1 MWKKKKDEDKKPVE
15 QEIGELQRKFR
26 VLENDKR
33 AYSEDS
39 QGIIRKQRATIE
51 KLTRENRQMKQELQE
66 SRAIAGPKSDLK
78 IGQEKL
84 AKIVEQKE
92 SIEKR
97 IQIEDENKVRLDER
111 TALTEKKMQQLRD
124 MLTKKGGLD
133 SSKDNIQAVNKQI
146 RVLENR
152 LDKGL
157 QKFNEAVATNKELRD
172 QIDGLR
178 RERVVFDNIYKKLE
192 AELQQKKK
200 EMANIIEQANAAYEA
215 RDSAQAQMA
224 ALKQQADK
232 EHCEFEKEWRELGR
246 LIENDKKMKEFMRQK
261 ETQRIQ
267 QENKGEMSP
276 DAEDKMKKKVTKSAW
291 GIAKDKAGMNVNQ
304 EKVQT
309 YEEAFAKI
317 QAATGISDIDE
328 LVQNFIDAEDQ
339 NFSLFN
345 YANELSADIE
355 KQEAEIA
362 ELQTELEQLKGVGS
376 GQPDANKQKILQELE
391 VKWNKAD
398 KKGEHFDLKCQ
409 QAVKTLSAVKAG
421 IQSIF
426 NRIGC
431 SVPASVASQG
441 ISESTLHVYLGAI
454 EGRTHEILQLHAA
467 LQEGN
472 DEIEEAPSRP
482 PAMQMQIKL
491 PSTVEDYSDDD
502 EDDDE
507 DDSRPFTREEL
518 KMKSM
523 RGLLKKQDTKHRRRG
538 KWDVPWFYT
547 RGRFLFCCAF
557 SSSCSREKKIPR
569 LENDAMYFFLQK

>member
-15 QEIGELQRKFR
+15 QEIAELQRKFR

-39 QGIIRKQRATIE
+39 QGIIRKQRTSIE
-51 KLTRENRQMKQELQE
+51 KLTRENRQMKQEMQE
-66 SRAIAGPKSDLK
+66 SRALAGPKTEARL
-78 IGQEKL
+78 GQEKL
-84 AKIVEQKE
+84 SKMTEQKE
-92 SIEKR
+92 MVEK
-97 IQIEDENKVRLDER
+97 QISMQTENKARVDEKI
-111 TALTEKKMQQLRD
+111 ALTEKKMGQLRD
-124 MLTKKGGLD
+124 QLTRKGGLD
-133 SSKDNIQAVNKQI
+133 SSKETILQTSKQI
-146 RVLENR
+146 KVLENR
-152 LDKGL
+152 LDKAL
-157 QKFNEAVATNKELRD
+157 QKFNEAVATNKELRE

-246 LIENDKKMKEFMRQK
+246 LIDNDKKMKEFMRNK
-261 ETQRIQ
+261 EALRLSERFEQ
-267 QENKGEMSP
+267 QQNRGDLTVQDESKL
-276 DAEDKMKKKVTKSAW
+276 KQKVTKNAW
-291 GIAKDKAGMNVNQ
+291 ATSKDKVGVNVNL

-317 QAATGISDIDE
+317 QAATGICDIDD
-328 LVQNFIDAEDQ
+328 LVQNFINAEDT

-355 KQEAEIA
+355 KQEGDIA
-362 ELQTELEQLKGVGS
+362 ELKAEMEMLRGLGT
-376 GQPDANKQKILQELE
+376 GQPDANKQKILQDLE
-391 VKWNKAD
+391 ARWNKTD
-398 KKGEHFDLKCQ
+398 KSGEQYDLKFQ
-409 QAVKTLSAVKAG
+409 QAMKTLTAVKLG

-426 NRIGC
+426 NRVGC
-431 SVPASVASQG
+431 VPPGGTQAG
-441 ISESTLHVYLGAI
+441 ITESNLQMYLGLI
-454 EGRTHEILQLHAA
+454 EGRTNEILQVYAA
-467 LQEGN
+467 LQEGA
-472 DEIEEAPSRP
+472 DDDDDVYIRP
-482 PAMQMQIKL
+482 PAPQMQIKL

-507 DDSRPFTREEL
+507 DDQRPFTREEL

-523 RGLLKKQDTKHRRRG
+523 RGILKKQDKQHRRRG
-538 KWDVPWFYT
+538 K
-547 RGRFLFCCAF
+547 
-557 SSSCSREKKIPR
+557 
-569 LENDAMYFFLQK
+569 